1 MSPPS
6 RIVPHRHDASAAGT
20 NELPAVTQR
29 SVLEQNKIVLRDLL
43 VHIANHATTKCT
55 PRADDLFA
63 RACDHH
69 AWRSFRMR
77 SAHLVEPNTME
88 AKAAW
93 SVAACGNGFLASS
106 NPGSLEAS
114 PAPPALSIGSPLP
127 RCVSPAPPPA

>member
-1 MSPPS
+1 MNPPS

-69 AWRSFRMR
+69 VWRSFRMR

-93 SVAACGNGFLASS
+93 SVAACGDGFLASS
-106 NPGSLEAS
+106 NARSLEAS
-114 PAPPALSIGSPLP
+114 RVAADVSIGARLAC
-127 RCVSPAPPPA
+127 CVGAA